1 MELSQITWTLRG
13 FKSRAGYNGAW
24 TVLWFYYRI
33 SSYSFCGNYCIL
45 NVEIVINYRVVIFSG
60 KKIYFYNVQWMV
72 KFFFVCLQL
81 KNAMHGIICL
91 FVFFQNF
98 SSSISWHF
106 SFQNQLWLGHLFFLP
121 SFPRVKVWCPLSLSL
136 SKYWT
141 FLLWKSA
148 ICSSSNLRWSST
160 VFFSSETEIFISS
173 NRACNWKSM
182 T

>member
-1 MELSQITWTLRG
+1 
-13 FKSRAGYNGAW
+13 
-24 TVLWFYYRI
+24 
-33 SSYSFCGNYCIL
+33 
-45 NVEIVINYRVVIFSG
+45 
-60 KKIYFYNVQWMV
+60 MV
-72 KFFFVCLQL
+72 KFVFVVFAIKKC
-81 KNAMHGIICL
+81 NSWYNL
-91 FVFFQNF
+91 FVSF
-98 SSSISWHF
+98 SISWHF

-182 T
+182 TYIVYFKKRRYHNFGYYMVEIQNCDILA